1 MYYNT
6 TTEWVPMKSNPQKK
20 HATHKKVIIGKA
32 LIVGENWN
40 TDRRMVPNSNYFLIF
55 AKDQIPE
62 QPNRNTNISVGIYA
76 AIRKLAM
83 DSGLTEEL
91 LKVFSEEEAYLM
103 LDLSMF
109 MLSAKSAVFQEY
121 PHWGRSHAIFSESV
135 RSDSYISRFQKGSIS
150 LSRINLSNFPV
161 ENRPQSLMR

>member
-1 MYYNT
+1 MLNHRSILPYSPPLPRTYAIA
-6 TTEWVPMKSNPQKK
+6 P
-20 HATHKKVIIGKA
+20 
-32 LIVGENWN
+32 
-40 TDRRMVPNSNYFLIF
+40 
-55 AKDQIPE
+55 
-62 QPNRNTNISVGIYA
+62 ISVGIYA

-135 RSDSYISRFQKGSIS
+135 RSDSYISRFQKGSI
-150 LSRINLSNFPV
+150 
-161 ENRPQSLMR
+161 

>member
-1 MYYNT
+1 MLFLSTASPYC
-6 TTEWVPMKSNPQKK
+6 VRLSK
-20 HATHKKVIIGKA
+20 HFELGS
-32 LIVGENWN
+32 L
-40 TDRRMVPNSNYFLIF
+40 R
-55 AKDQIPE
+55 
-62 QPNRNTNISVGIYA
+62 IYA

-135 RSDSYISRFQKGSIS
+135 RSDSYISRFQKGSI
-150 LSRINLSNFPV
+150 
-161 ENRPQSLMR
+161 

>member
-1 MYYNT
+1 
-6 TTEWVPMKSNPQKK
+6 
-20 HATHKKVIIGKA
+20 
-32 LIVGENWN
+32 
-40 TDRRMVPNSNYFLIF
+40 
-55 AKDQIPE
+55 
-62 QPNRNTNISVGIYA
+62 
-76 AIRKLAM
+76 M

-150 LSRINLSNFPV
+150 LSRINLINELWAKRAIDDGKLYFCYASTNINSQSEGVFLVQKGHAKDDNSLEQVNVDYVVVRQRDGLPV
-161 ENRPQSLMR
+161 TFRVSPEP